1 MENNITEEEFM
12 SMSDAE
18 RVKYIIGVD
27 MAPESE
33 MDHSSYEDIEKLQYN
48 AYFESA
54 ILKEM
59 HLKEKEYTLDPEE
72 STEMFKQMIP
82 TDWLKE
88 DIAINTNIG
97 RKSMAQYVESHYE
110 DIRRINILLWKV
122 YMNVDINEILQDYD
136 RMRLDNILEE
146 FIDMGKYHV
155 IENTFHKDINN
166 NDDMIKRLVLS
177 AKLHDLAQICH
188 TMYRVGKIIKTI
200 ERNKKS

>member
-1 MENNITEEEFM
+1 MENVTEEQFM

-48 AYFESA
+48 AYFEDA

-72 STEMFKQMIP
+72 SSEMFKQMIP

-97 RKSMAQYVESHYE
+97 HESMAQFVDSHYE
-110 DIRRINILLWKV
+110 DIRRMNILLWKV
-122 YMNVDINEILQDYD
+122 FMNVDINEILQDYD
-136 RMRLDNILEE
+136 RMRLDNILDN
-146 FIDMGKYHV
+146 FVDMGKYHV
-155 IENTFHKDINN
+155 IENSFHKDFSN
-166 NDDMIKRLVLS
+166 NDIMIKRMVLC
-177 AKLHDLAQICH
+177 AKLHDLEQIFH
-188 TMYRVGKIIKTI
+188 TMYRVGKIIKAK
-200 ERNKKS
+200 ENKK

>member
-12 SMSDAE
+12 SMSDEE
-18 RVKYIIGVD
+18 RAKYIIGVD
-27 MAPESE
+27 MAPESG

-72 STEMFKQMIP
+72 SSEMFKQMIP

-88 DIAINTNIG
+88 DIEINTNIG
-97 RKSMAQYVESHYE
+97 RESMTQYVDSHYE

-122 YMNVDINEILQDYD
+122 FMNVDINEILQDYD
-136 RMRLDNILEE
+136 RMRLDNILED

-155 IENTFHKDINN
+155 IENAFHKDFND

-188 TMYRVGKIIKTI
+188 TMYRVGKIIKAK
-200 ERNKKS
+200 ENKK

>member
-18 RVKYIIGVD
+18 RAKYIIGVD

-54 ILKEM
+54 LLKEM

-88 DIAINTNIG
+88 DIAINTEIG
-97 RKSMAQYVESHYE
+97 RKSMAQYVDSHYE
-110 DIRRINILLWKV
+110 DIRRMNILLWKV

-136 RMRLDNILEE
+136 RMRLDNILED

-177 AKLHDLAQICH
+177 AKLHDLAQIFH
-188 TMYRVGKIIKTI
+188 TMYRVGKIIKI
-200 ERNKKS
+200 KENGGK

>member
-1 MENNITEEEFM
+1 MENITEEEFM

-48 AYFESA
+48 AYFENQ
-54 ILKEM
+54 ILQEM

-72 STEMFKQMIP
+72 SSEMFKQMIP

-97 RKSMAQYVESHYE
+97 RESMAQYVDSHYE
-110 DIRRINILLWKV
+110 DIRRMNILLWKV
-122 YMNVDINEILQDYD
+122 FMNVDINEILQDYD
-136 RMRLDNILEE
+136 RMRLDNILED

-155 IENTFHKDINN
+155 IENAFRKDFNN
-166 NDDMIKRLVLS
+166 NDDMIKRMVLV
-177 AKLHDLAQICH
+177 AKLHDLSQIFH
-188 TMYRVGKIIKTI
+188 TMYRVGKIIKTK
-200 ERNKKS
+200 ENKK

>member
-1 MENNITEEEFM
+1 MENNVTEEQFM

-48 AYFESA
+48 AYFEDA

-88 DIAINTNIG
+88 DIEINTNIG
-97 RKSMAQYVESHYE
+97 RASMAQYVDSHYE
-110 DIRRINILLWKV
+110 DIRRINMLLWKV
-122 YMNVDINEILQDYD
+122 FMNVDINEILQDYD
-136 RMRLDNILEE
+136 RMRLDNILED

-155 IENTFHKDINN
+155 IENAFHKDFNN
-166 NDDMIKRLVLS
+166 NDELIKRIVLS

-188 TMYRVGKIIKTI
+188 TMYRVGKIIKI
-200 ERNKKS
+200 KENKK